1 MPMLIFLR
9 LKPIFWKY
17 DIKSV
22 WCSQEKKPRPTADV
36 LLSIRGNWCTL
47 QWRCITSGDALH
59 SACITHCKQYC
70 CTVQS
75 YKIIIESSNWG
86 TLKLWCIS
94 RLRLIHCAV
103 LMDHNIELITSA
115 LIHLLGKENTI
126 PSLTFFASSCT
137 DLHISV
143 FLYQIVSSGK
153 GLHIFKGEGFTT
165 VYYTKTTNHNN
176 TVYNIMWRSQMISAI
191 TGWLDA
197 ANVTRYSAYSY
208 FLPISIYSQVD

>member
-1 MPMLIFLR
+1 MPMLNFLR

-59 SACITHCKQYC
+59 SACITPCKQYC

-126 PSLTFFASSCT
+126 PSLTFLLQAALIYT
-137 DLHISV
+137 
-143 FLYQIVSSGK
+143 FLCS
-153 GLHIFKGEGFTT
+153 FT
-165 VYYTKTTNHNN
+165 
-176 TVYNIMWRSQMISAI
+176 R
-191 TGWLDA
+191 L
-197 ANVTRYSAYSY
+197 
-208 FLPISIYSQVD
+208 

>member
-1 MPMLIFLR
+1 MSSSR
-9 LKPIFWKY
+9 
-17 DIKSV
+17 S
-22 WCSQEKKPRPTADV
+22 EAT
-36 LLSIRGNWCTL
+36 
-47 QWRCITSGDALH
+47 DALCSDDASHLVMH
-59 SACITHCKQYC
+59 SIVLASRTVNNIAAQCSHTKSLSNNQTEALWSFDASRACIWYPVQYWW
-70 CTVQS
+70 
-75 YKIIIESSNWG
+75 II
-86 TLKLWCIS
+86 
-94 RLRLIHCAV
+94 
-103 LMDHNIELITSA
+103 IELITSA
-115 LIHLLGKENTI
+115 LIHLLSKENTI

-143 FLYQIVSSGK
+143 FLYQIVNSGK

-197 ANVTRYSAYSY
+197 ANVIRYSAYSY